1 MTIVKRLFLASAL
14 TALAACSSMG
24 GGSGGSTAR
33 VNLSGSEEVPPVNT
47 QASGSGSFTVAA
59 DGSVSGSITTS
70 GLNGVAAHIHQG
82 ARGQNGPVIVP
93 LTKTGDG
100 WTAAPGAKLNEAQL
114 SAFKAGNTYVNVHTP
129 QNKGGEIRAQL
140 QP

>member
-1 MTIVKRLFLASAL
+1 MTMIRNTVLASAFL
-14 TALAACSSMG
+14 ALAACSSMG
-24 GGSGGSTAR
+24 GSSGSTAR
-33 VNLSGSEEVPPVNT
+33 VNLTGAQEVPPVNT
-47 QASGSGSFTVAA
+47 QASGNGSFTVAS

-82 ARGQNGPVIVP
+82 APGQNGPVIVP

-100 WTAAPGAKLNEAQL
+100 WAVAPGAKLNEAQL
-114 SAFKAGNTYVNVHTP
+114 SAYKAGNTYVNVHTP